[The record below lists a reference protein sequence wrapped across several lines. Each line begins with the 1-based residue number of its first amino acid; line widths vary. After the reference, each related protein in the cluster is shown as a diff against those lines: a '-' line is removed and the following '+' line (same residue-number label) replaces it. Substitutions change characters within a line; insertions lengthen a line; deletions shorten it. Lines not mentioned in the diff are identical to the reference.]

1 MNDVQG
7 NIFTYFAALV
17 AGYLLLGIS
26 LEGTFLA
33 SFDSAIDIIGIITV
47 IVFAAVL
54 IFKGVKQMI
63 HKA

>member
-1 MNDVQG
+1 MQS

-17 AGYLLLGIS
+17 AGFLLLGTS
-26 LEGTFLA
+26 LEGTFLS

-47 IVFAAVL
+47 LLFAAVL
-54 IFKGVKQMI
+54 IFKGVKQLV